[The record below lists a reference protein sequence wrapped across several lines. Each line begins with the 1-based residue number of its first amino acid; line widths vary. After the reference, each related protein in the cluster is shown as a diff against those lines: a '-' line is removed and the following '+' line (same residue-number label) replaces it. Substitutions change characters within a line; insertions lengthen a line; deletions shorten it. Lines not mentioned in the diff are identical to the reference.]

1 LNAAAKHSTV
11 VLFQKNLIGKAI
23 YELIFILLTSE
34 VNYHQKSISKMAK
47 WGEGDAR
54 WQVKDL
60 GDSGKNVNGWHW
72 TEFNAL
78 PWSTDRL
85 KELLCS
91 MILVEDKDGAVIK
104 ITKEDIKLTG
114 ECVINQRKGKIIPAY
129 ELDLSLKWK
138 GTDADDAEGSGDI
151 KVPYI
156 SEENHDEDP
165 EVQISVKTGDGPA
178 EKMRTL
184 IVHHG
189 RPKIYKAIRTF
200 VKELSVGGPLKPG
213 SESAAA
219 AAAAAAGSTD
229 KAKEKTPSV
238 AEIKAAAPT
247 TAPTAARKNGTS
259 RSIEITEN
267 YYASCKDLYECF
279 TDTNRVRAYTASV
292 AEINATPGGSFSMFG
307 GSIEGTFRELIPYS
321 SIAMDWRFSSW
332 PDGATS
338 RVVISFEEREKGSVM
353 LQLKQTGIP
362 ESDRYGNHDVLNM
375 TQAGWKQQV
384 LLRIRQVFGFGA

>member
-1 LNAAAKHSTV
+1 
-11 VLFQKNLIGKAI
+11 
-23 YELIFILLTSE
+23 
-34 VNYHQKSISKMAK
+34 MAK

-91 MILVEDKDGAVIK
+91 MVLVEDKDGAVIK
-104 ITKEDIKLTG
+104 ITEEDIKLTG

-138 GTDADDAEGSGDI
+138 GTDAENNEGSGDI

-165 EVQISVKTGDGPA
+165 EVQISVTSGNGPA

-184 IVHHG
+184 IVNHG
-189 RPKIYKAIRTF
+189 RPLIYKAIGIF
-200 VKELSVGGPLKPG
+200 VNELSVGGPLKPG

-219 AAAAAAGSTD
+219 AEAAAVAAAGATAE
-229 KAKEKTPSV
+229 AKGVAPS
-238 AEIKAAAPT
+238 AEVKAAAPT
-247 TAPTAARKNGTS
+247 TAPAAAKKKGAS

-279 TDTNRVRAYTASV
+279 TDTNRVRAFTGSP

-307 GSIEGTFRELIPYS
+307 GSIEGTFRELIPHS
-321 SIAMDWRFSSW
+321 SIDMDWRFSSW

-338 RVVISFEEREKGSVM
+338 RVVISFEEKEKGSVT
-353 LQLKQTGIP
+353 LHLKQTGIP
-362 ESDRYGNHDVLNM
+362 DSDRYGNHDVLNM

>member
-1 LNAAAKHSTV
+1 
-11 VLFQKNLIGKAI
+11 
-23 YELIFILLTSE
+23 
-34 VNYHQKSISKMAK
+34 MAK

-54 WQVKDL
+54 WQVSDL
-60 GDSGKNVNGWHW
+60 GESGKNVNGWHW

-91 MILVEDKDGAVIK
+91 MVLVEKDGTVIK
-104 ITKEDIKLTG
+104 IKEDDIKLTG
-114 ECVINQRKGKIIPAY
+114 EAVINQRKGKIIPAY
-129 ELDLSLKWK
+129 ELDLTLKWK
-138 GTDADDAEGSGDI
+138 GTDAEENEGSGDI

-165 EVQISVKTGDGPA
+165 EVQISVSNGDGPA

-184 IVHHG
+184 IVNQG
-189 RPKIYKAIRTF
+189 RPLIYKAIATF

-213 SESAAA
+213 SASAAA
-219 AAAAAAGSTD
+219 AEAAAVAAASTGSATDKATKDPAAAAASAVE
-229 KAKEKTPSV
+229 AKT
-238 AEIKAAAPT
+238 AAAP
-247 TAPTAARKNGTS
+247 AAVKKNGS
-259 RSIEITEN
+259 NRSIEITEN

-279 TDTNRVRAYTASV
+279 TDTNRVRAFTGSP

-307 GSIEGTFRELIPYS
+307 GSIEGTFRELTPHSTIK
-321 SIAMDWRFSSW
+321 MDWRFSSW
-332 PDGATS
+332 PDGAVS
-338 RVVISFEEREKGSVM
+338 RVVISLEEKEKGSVT
-353 LQLKQTGIP
+353 LHLKQSGIP
-362 ESDRYGNHDVLNM
+362 DADRYGNHDVLNM